1 MFYYAGFWNLIDWAS
16 ICTAFMIVIMFFVN
30 FNYIN
35 SMNTSLERL
44 GQTDEVHNRFWY
56 RKLGKIYVGDLEN
69 EVQLAYIFRLV
80 LAAWPAIITLRL
92 FKAFN
97 TLPRLAVVT
106 RTIQT
111 AIDDLFHFMI
121 IFSSV
126 FITYAISAVC
136 FLGKKA
142 SDFTTVFR
150 SVIACFRLLF
160 LDFDWDELISVGRLD
175 AFLWFLPFVLLVVI
189 VLMNMLIAI
198 VMDAYDSVVTDLEG
212 EETTFEMLMKA
223 AKKKYLVH
231 RKKELDIHEI
241 LSGMHLKHQAE
252 RKLKMEMS
260 LDADEHDLTGEID
273 SDSDDGGAAARIS
286 GRFRKKVK
294 KKRSTLNVEKEP
306 NVTVNM
312 LKTLFPNGKIK
323 GPQAREVIG
332 DAVLHYYQMNG
343 QSGDINDILK
353 SIHETA
359 GMIRG
364 LHKKYKKQEK
374 ERGYAQDNIPK
385 VFHMA
390 HKVHSDIESLHRDV
404 GIWMARDESEIPIPK
419 KWLVPCRVKILHHNV
434 SEREWLSQHMD
445 NLRKTLRDLERQS
458 VEVKQV
464 VKECVHGLQVLG
476 DEVQTLRAEKN
487 WALEKYQQYR
497 KHSIA
502 LHRKNVEEMESI
514 KETLAGIIEVEE
526 EVDYFT
532 KVSQRLLVDNA
543 ELKALA
549 EEDVK
554 VVEHIPS
561 SAGGSKASLFS
572 AAI

>member
-1 MFYYAGFWNLIDWAS
+1 
-16 ICTAFMIVIMFFVN
+16 
-30 FNYIN
+30 
-35 SMNTSLERL
+35 
-44 GQTDEVHNRFWY
+44 
-56 RKLGKIYVGDLEN
+56 
-69 EVQLAYIFRLV
+69 
-80 LAAWPAIITLRL
+80 
-92 FKAFN
+92 
-97 TLPRLAVVT
+97 
-106 RTIQT
+106 
-111 AIDDLFHFMI
+111 
-121 IFSSV
+121 
-126 FITYAISAVC
+126 
-136 FLGKKA
+136 
-142 SDFTTVFR
+142 
-150 SVIACFRLLF
+150 
-160 LDFDWDELISVGRLD
+160 
-175 AFLWFLPFVLLVVI
+175 
-189 VLMNMLIAI
+189 
-198 VMDAYDSVVTDLEG
+198 
-212 EETTFEMLMKA
+212 
-223 AKKKYLVH
+223 
-231 RKKELDIHEI
+231 
-241 LSGMHLKHQAE
+241 
-252 RKLKMEMS
+252 MEMS
-260 LDADEHDLTGEID
+260 LDAGEHDLTGEID

-286 GRFRKKVK
+286 GRFRKKQK

-374 ERGYAQDNIPK
+374 DRGYAQDNIPK

-390 HKVHSDIESLHRDV
+390 SKVHSDIESLHHDV
-404 GIWMARDESEIPIPK
+404 GIWMARDEKEMRIPK
-419 KWLVPCRVKILHHNV
+419 KLLVPCRVKILHKSV
-434 SEREWLSQHMD
+434 SEGEWLSQHMD
-445 NLRKTLRDLERQS
+445 NLRKTLGDLERQS

-514 KETLAGIIEVEE
+514 KETLSGIVEVEE

-532 KVSQRLLVDNA
+532 KVSQRLLADNA

-554 VVEHIPS
+554 IVEHIPS